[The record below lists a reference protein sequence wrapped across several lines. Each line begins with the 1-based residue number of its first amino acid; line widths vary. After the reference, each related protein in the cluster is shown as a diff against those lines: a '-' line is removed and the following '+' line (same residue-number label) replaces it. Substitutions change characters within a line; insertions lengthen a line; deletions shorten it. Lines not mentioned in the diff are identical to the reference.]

1 MKAFV
6 CKERQL
12 FGSLWVEFGSGRSAT
27 VASAFYASLM
37 SDGPRSRNVNSSGYP
52 ALPERMSRQVEGLFY
67 IQPLQVSKH
76 IQLIIML

>member
-6 CKERQL
+6 RKERQL
-12 FGSLWVEFGSGRSAT
+12 FGSLWIESIEFGSGRSAT

-37 SDGPRSRNVNSSGYP
+37 SDGPGSRNVNSSGYP
-52 ALPERMSRQVEGLFY
+52 ALPERISRQVEGLFY

-76 IQLIIML
+76 I